1 LPIVFRRFGLA
12 CAEPLKEKDRTSE
25 VETCTV
31 WRKDIGQPE
40 LGYKEWFRAGV
51 EKTMTATS
59 GNIPHEEDMKQFHNT
74 ILRA

>member
-1 LPIVFRRFGLA
+1 
-12 CAEPLKEKDRTSE
+12 

-31 WRKDIGQPE
+31 WRKDIGQPD